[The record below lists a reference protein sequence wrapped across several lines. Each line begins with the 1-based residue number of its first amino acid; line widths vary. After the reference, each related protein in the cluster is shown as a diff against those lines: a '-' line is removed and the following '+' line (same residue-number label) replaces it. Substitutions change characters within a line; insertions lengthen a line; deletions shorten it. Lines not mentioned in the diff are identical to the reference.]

1 MKITVVGV
9 GAMGS
14 IYAGLLADAGHEVW
28 AIDIW
33 KEHID
38 AIKEKGLRITGA
50 SGDRTVREW
59 NVDFDRNL
67 FSPVLNLSLD

>member
-28 AIDIW
+28 VIDIW
-33 KEHID
+33 KKIRLNIED
-38 AIKEKGLRITGA
+38 RAQVWSAIKKGSIHRLLA
-50 SGDRTVREW
+50 YEH
-59 NVDFDRNL
+59 
-67 FSPVLNLSLD
+67 LDQR